1 MCVCSGVFCA
11 FVFGGSR
18 PVNESV
24 VSSEVRGRIVYCLS
38 CWCRCVGWSCWYLHM
53 NVESLND
60 LH

>member
-1 MCVCSGVFCA
+1 M

-18 PVNESV
+18 PVSESV
-24 VSSEVRGRIVYCLS
+24 VSSEGRLRIVYCLS